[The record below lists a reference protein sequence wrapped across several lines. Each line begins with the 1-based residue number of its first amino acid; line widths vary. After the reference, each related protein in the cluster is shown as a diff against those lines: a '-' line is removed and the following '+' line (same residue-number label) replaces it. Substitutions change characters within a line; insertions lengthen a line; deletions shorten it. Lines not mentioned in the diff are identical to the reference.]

1 MERIKNHLMDISII
15 PSHIPSPRPEWI
27 VRFARI
33 GLIAKG
39 IVYCLVGA
47 LAFMAAFELDGRN
60 EQSAGKSGV
69 FQYIMEQPYGKLLL
83 ALVVAGMLCYTL
95 WRFIQ
100 AIRDTEEK
108 GADAQGIGRRIGYA
122 FSGAVYGALAF
133 TAAQL
138 VLGNGG
144 GSGTDSR
151 QTLARE
157 LLAQPFGQWMLGA
170 VAVGTMIMGLQQ
182 FHRAYTGKY
191 MSKVQEGKL
200 KPKVR
205 QTLVRAG
212 LVGYIAR
219 GFVWLIIGYLLLR
232 AAIKSNFREAGS
244 SSRAFQFLEEVS
256 FGSYLLG
263 ALALGLICYGV
274 FMFVR
279 AKCEVISTKV

>member
-1 MERIKNHLMDISII
+1 MDISIV
-15 PSHIPSPRPEWI
+15 PSHIPSPRPEWVI
-27 VRFARI
+27 RFARV

-47 LAFMAAFELDGRN
+47 LAFMAAFELGGRT
-60 EQSAGKSGV
+60 EQGAGKSGV
-69 FQYIMEQPYGKLLL
+69 FQFIMEQPYGKILL

-108 GADAQGIGRRIGYA
+108 GSDAKGIGRRIGYA

-138 VLGNGG
+138 LMGNGG

-157 LLAQPFGQWMLGA
+157 LLAQPFGQWLLGA
-170 VAVGTMIMGLQQ
+170 VAIGTMIMGVYQ
-182 FHRAYTGKY
+182 FYRAYTRKY
-191 MSKVQEGKL
+191 MSKVQEEKL
-200 KPKVR
+200 KPELR

-212 LVGYIAR
+212 LLGYVAR
-219 GFVWLIIGYLLLR
+219 GFVWLIIGYMLLR
-232 AAIKSNFREAGS
+232 AAVKANFREAGS
-244 SSRAFQFLEEVS
+244 SSRAFQFLEEASYGS
-256 FGSYLLG
+256 FLLG

>member
-1 MERIKNHLMDISII
+1 MDISII
-15 PSHIPSPRPEWI
+15 PSHVVSPRPEWI

-33 GLIAKG
+33 GLMAKG
-39 IVYCLVGA
+39 TVYCLVGA
-47 LAFMAAFELDGRN
+47 LAFMAAFELGGRN
-60 EQSAGKSGV
+60 EQSASKSGV
-69 FQYIMEQPYGKLLL
+69 FQFIMEQPYGKILL

-100 AIRDTEEK
+100 AIRDTEAK
-108 GADAQGIGRRIGYA
+108 GSDAKGIGQRIGYA

-138 VLGNGG
+138 LLGNGG
-144 GSGTDSR
+144 SSGTDSR

-157 LLAQPFGQWMLGA
+157 LLAQPFGQWLLGA
-170 VAVGTMIMGLQQ
+170 VAAGTMLMGIRQ
-182 FHRAYTGKY
+182 FFRAYTGRY
-191 MSKVQEGKL
+191 MSKVQEEKL
-200 KPKVR
+200 KPEVR
-205 QTLVRAG
+205 QSLVRAG

-232 AAIKSNFREAGS
+232 AAVKANFREAGS
-244 SSRAFQFLEEVS
+244 SSRAFQFLEEAS
-256 FGSYLLG
+256 YGSYLLG

-279 AKCEVISTKV
+279 AKCEIINTKV

>member
-1 MERIKNHLMDISII
+1 MDISIVS
-15 PSHIPSPRPEWI
+15 SHMPSPRPEWV

-47 LAFMAAFELDGRN
+47 LAFMAAFELGGRS

-69 FQYIMEQPYGKLLL
+69 FRFIMEQPYGKVLL
-83 ALVVAGMLCYTL
+83 ALVAAGMLCYTL

-108 GADAQGIGRRIGYA
+108 GSDAKGIGRRIGYA

-144 GSGTDSR
+144 GSGSDSR

-157 LLAQPFGQWMLGA
+157 LLAQPFGQWLLGA
-170 VAVGTMIMGLQQ
+170 VAVGTMAMGLYQ
-182 FHRAYTGKY
+182 FYRAYSGKY
-191 MSKVQEGKL
+191 MNKVQQEKL
-200 KPKVR
+200 DPKVR
-205 QTLVRAG
+205 QSLVRAG

-232 AAIKSNFREAGS
+232 AAVNSNSREAGS
-244 SSRAFQFLEEVS
+244 SSQAFQFLEEAS
-256 FGSYLLG
+256 YGSYLLG

-279 AKCEVISTKV
+279 AKCEVISTK

>member
-1 MERIKNHLMDISII
+1 MGWIKYHAMNISAVTSQI
-15 PSHIPSPRPEWI
+15 PTPRPKWVI
-27 VRFARI
+27 RFARI

-47 LAFMAAFELDGRN
+47 LAFMAAFEINGHT
-60 EQSAGKSGV
+60 EQGAGKAGV
-69 FQYIMEQPYGKLLL
+69 FRFIMEQPYGKILL
-83 ALVVAGMLCYTL
+83 ALVVTGMFCYTL

-100 AIRDTEEK
+100 AILDTNEK
-108 GADAQGIGRRIGYA
+108 GANAKGIGRRIGYA

-138 VLGNGG
+138 VMGNGG
-144 GSGTDSR
+144 GGSTDSR

-157 LLAQPFGQWMLGA
+157 LLAQPFGQWLLGA
-170 VAVGTMIMGLQQ
+170 VAIGTMVMGFYQ

-191 MSKVQEGKL
+191 MNKL
-200 KPKVR
+200 QASRLRPEMKD
-205 QTLVRAG
+205 TLVRAG
-212 LVGYIAR
+212 LIGYIAR
-219 GFVWLIIGYLLLR
+219 GFVWLIIGYMLLR
-232 AAIKSNFREAGS
+232 AALKSNFREAGS
-244 SSRAFQFLEEVS
+244 SSRAFQFLEETTY
-256 FGSYLLG
+256 GSYLLG

>member
-1 MERIKNHLMDISII
+1 MDISII
-15 PSHIPSPRPEWI
+15 PSHVVSPRPEWI

-33 GLIAKG
+33 GLMAKG
-39 IVYCLVGA
+39 TVYCLVGA
-47 LAFMAAFELDGRN
+47 LAFMAAFELGGRN
-60 EQSAGKSGV
+60 EQSASKSGV
-69 FQYIMEQPYGKLLL
+69 FQFIMEQPYGKILL

-100 AIRDTEEK
+100 AIRDTEAK
-108 GADAQGIGRRIGYA
+108 GSDAKGIGQRIGYA

-138 VLGNGG
+138 LLGNGG

-157 LLAQPFGQWMLGA
+157 LLAQPFGQWLLGA
-170 VAVGTMIMGLQQ
+170 VAAGTMLMGIRQ
-182 FHRAYTGKY
+182 FFRAYTGRY
-191 MSKVQEGKL
+191 MSKVQEEKL
-200 KPKVR
+200 KPEVR
-205 QTLVRAG
+205 QSLVRAG

-232 AAIKSNFREAGS
+232 AAVKANFREAGS
-244 SSRAFQFLEEVS
+244 SSRAFQFLEEAS
-256 FGSYLLG
+256 YGSYLLG

-279 AKCEVISTKV
+279 AKCEIINTKV